1 VGANHAGEAVVVGDA
16 EGGQAECGRRGEEL
30 LRMAGAAQEGIV
42 GGDLQLRIGGGHG
55 RWWWLVEEAAASG
68 RRIST

>member
-1 VGANHAGEAVVVGDA
+1 VGPDHAREAVAVGDA
-16 EGGQAECGRRGEEL
+16 KGGQAERGRRGEEL

-42 GGDLQLRIGGGHG
+42 GGDLQLGIGGGHG
-55 RWWWLVEEAAASG
+55 CSWRLVEGAAASG